1 MRRVLALAFLFLV
14 ALPSVLRAQSTN
26 ASLTGR
32 ITDPSKA
39 AISDAKLAAIRVA
52 TNIRYETTTNASGEY
67 YLTNLPPGLYQ
78 IEIEKT
84 GFKKL
89 IKPDVILHV
98 MAQFMCHDH
107 FHLFARKI
115 LQQCVRHDDAPRVPP
130 ADNSRIRFACLR
142 SQ

>member
-78 IEIEKT
+78 VEIEKT

-98 MAQFMCHDH
+98 Q
-107 FHLFARKI
+107 
-115 LQQCVRHDDAPRVPP
+115 DALEINFEMTLGSTSESITAEAGAP
-130 ADNSRIRFACLR
+130 AGNIE
-142 SQ
+142 